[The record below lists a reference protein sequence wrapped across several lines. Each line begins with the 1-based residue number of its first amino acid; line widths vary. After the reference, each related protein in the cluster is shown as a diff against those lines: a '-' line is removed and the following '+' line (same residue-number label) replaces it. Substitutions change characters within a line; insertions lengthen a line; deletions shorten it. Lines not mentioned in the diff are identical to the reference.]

1 MFTQINA
8 WQCYWHFKE
17 NKPFSLCTYIGVAHI
32 HKKKTWRD
40 KIKNN
45 PDLIQIPFPKI
56 CKHCS
61 ANTSLNYTILSSK
74 QQGAM
79 NKTLIREVPLWMAF
93 KWLGFCLRLSN
104 ISSSESTVHFPP
116 RITSILNTLMTPET
130 YWWK

>member
-1 MFTQINA
+1 MPDNVIDTSKKISHFLYAHTLALLTFT
-8 WQCYWHFKE
+8 
-17 NKPFSLCTYIGVAHI
+17 
-32 HKKKTWRD
+32 KKKTWRD